1 MSVSLNNSEDIVA
14 NSIGII
20 KGNKTIDV
28 YESISAVQGLA
39 PETLNSLEKVATAID
54 NNPQFFQTVANK
66 QATLSNG
73 TLITGSQSLLNTATS
88 KIKNIVGKNLTLTAD
103 DNNITIEGVDA
114 YDKLNIDGKLET
126 INTNVANK
134 QAALSNGT
142 LITGSQSL
150 LNTATSKIKKYCW
163 QEFNTYSR

>member
-20 KGNKTIDV
+20 KGNKTVDV
-28 YESISAVQGLA
+28 YEAISAVQGLA

-88 KIKNIVGKNLTLTAD
+88 KIKI
-103 DNNITIEGVDA
+103 
-114 YDKLNIDGKLET
+114 
-126 INTNVANK
+126 
-134 QAALSNGT
+134 
-142 LITGSQSL
+142 L
-150 LNTATSKIKKYCW
+150 LARI
-163 QEFNTYSR
+163 